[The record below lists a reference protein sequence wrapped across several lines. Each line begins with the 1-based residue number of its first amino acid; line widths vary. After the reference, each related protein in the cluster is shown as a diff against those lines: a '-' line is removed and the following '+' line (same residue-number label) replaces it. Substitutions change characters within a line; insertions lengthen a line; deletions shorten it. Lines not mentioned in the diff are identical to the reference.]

1 LAALIAGGLPLTS
14 QGGRFVQ
21 TSAPPGV
28 INLGLGQPSP
38 GLLPLA
44 EIGRAAQAQLAGGGD
59 PLVLQYGAV
68 LGDPEFR
75 GSLARWLSDAYGH
88 PVAAEQLMVTA
99 GTSSALSFVSQTF
112 AAPGATVVSEDPTY
126 FLANGVFQSAGLS
139 VRGVP
144 IDEHGLDLVALER
157 LLASGVRPAFVYVIP
172 AYQNPTGACLQ
183 PERARELVA
192 LADRHDFLIVAD
204 EPYVALRYDDS
215 APFGSMMRHDEG
227 RARVLSLGSFSKL
240 LGPGLRLGWAHA
252 EPKLIER
259 LSLHGTLRSGGCFN
273 PVIANIVH
281 HTIDSGFLTAH
292 VEQLRAVFGAR
303 ASALTAAL
311 REHVP
316 SARFEPP
323 RGGYFCWV
331 GLDESIDSEA
341 LLDRATDLRFIPGR
355 RCAVERALASFVR
368 LSFSFY
374 EEHELVEGVRRLAR
388 LIS

>member
-1 LAALIAGGLPLTS
+1 
-14 QGGRFVQ
+14 
-21 TSAPPGV
+21 V

-38 GLLPLA
+38 RLLPLA
-44 EIGRAAQAQLAGGGD
+44 EIGRAAQAQLVGGGD

-75 GSLARWLSDAYGH
+75 RSLARWLSDEYQH

-99 GTSSALSFVSQTF
+99 GTSSALTIVSQTF

-126 FLANGVFQSAGLS
+126 FLAHGVFRSAGLE

-144 IDEHGLDLVALER
+144 IDAGGLDLEALQR
-157 LLASGVRPAFVYVIP
+157 LLAAGLRPAFVYVIP
-172 AYQNPTGACLQ
+172 AFQNPTGACLQ
-183 PERARELVA
+183 PERARELVE
-192 LADRHDFLIVAD
+192 LAELHDFVILAD
-204 EPYVALRYDDS
+204 EPYVALRYEG
-215 APFGSMMRHDEG
+215 ARPGTMMRYDQG
-227 RARVLSLGSFSKL
+227 RGRVLSLGSFSKL
-240 LGPGLRLGWAHA
+240 LGPGLRLGWAHG
-252 EPKLIER
+252 EPQLIER
-259 LSLHGTLRSGGCFN
+259 LSMHGALRSGGCFN
-273 PVIANIVH
+273 PVIANIVQ

-311 REHVP
+311 HGHIP

-323 RGGYFCWV
+323 SGGYFCWV
-331 GLDESIDSEA
+331 DLGPDVDSEA
-341 LLDRATDLRFIPGR
+341 LLERAPDLRFIPGR
-355 RCAVERALASFVR
+355 RCAIDRSLGSFAR

-388 LIS
+388 LLATT

>member
-1 LAALIAGGLPLTS
+1 M

-21 TSAPPGV
+21 TSTPAGV

-38 GLLPLA
+38 RLLPLA

-75 GSLARWLSDAYGH
+75 GSLARWLSEEYQH
-88 PVAAEQLMVTA
+88 PVTAEQLMVTA
-99 GTSSALSFVSQTF
+99 GTSSALTFVSETF
-112 AAPGATVVSEDPTY
+112 AEPGATVVSEDPTY
-126 FLANGVFQSAGLS
+126 FLAHGVFRSAGLN

-144 IDEHGLDLVALER
+144 IDEHGLDLEALAR
-157 LLASGVRPAFVYVIP
+157 LLTSGLRPAFVYVIP
-172 AYQNPTGACLQ
+172 AFQNPTGACLH

-192 LADRHDFLIVAD
+192 LADHYDFTIVAD
-204 EPYVALRYDDS
+204 EPYVALRYGD
-215 APFGSMMRHDEG
+215 ARPGSLMAHDEG

-259 LSLHGTLRSGGCFN
+259 LSMHGALRSGGCVN
-273 PVIANIVH
+273 PVIANIVQ
-281 HTIDSGFLTAH
+281 HTIDSGFLTTH
-292 VEQLRAVFGAR
+292 VEQLREVLGTR
-303 ASALTAAL
+303 ALALTNAL
-311 REHVP
+311 HEHVP
-316 SARFEPP
+316 SARFSPP
-323 RGGYFCWV
+323 SGGYFCWV
-331 GLDESIDSEA
+331 DLEASLDTES
-341 LLDRATDLRFIPGR
+341 LLERAPDLRFIPGR
-355 RCAVERALASFVR
+355 RCAVERELGSFVR

-374 EEHELVEGVRRLAR
+374 EDQELVEGVRRLAR

>member
-1 LAALIAGGLPLTS
+1 MTS

-38 GLLPLA
+38 RLLPLA
-44 EIGRAAQAQLAGGGD
+44 EIGRAAQAQLGSGGD
-59 PLVLQYGAV
+59 PLVLQYGAL

-75 GSLARWLSDAYGH
+75 SSLARWLSDEYQH

-99 GTSSALSFVSQTF
+99 GTSSALSFVSQIF

-126 FLANGVFQSAGLS
+126 FLANGVFQSAGLH

-144 IDEHGLDLVALER
+144 IDERGLDLDALER

-172 AYQNPTGACLQ
+172 AFQNPTGACLQ
-183 PERARELVA
+183 PERARELVDVA
-192 LADRHDFLIVAD
+192 ERHDFLIIAD
-204 EPYVALRYDDS
+204 EPYVALHYGDVR
-215 APFGSMMRHDEG
+215 PGTMMAHDRG

-240 LGPGLRLGWAHA
+240 LGPGLRLGWAHG

-259 LSLHGTLRSGGCFN
+259 LSMHGTLRSGGCFN
-273 PVIANIVH
+273 PVIANIVQ

-292 VEQLRAVFGAR
+292 VEQLRDVFGAR

-311 REHVP
+311 HEHIP
-316 SARFEPP
+316 SARFTPP

-331 GLDESIDSEA
+331 ELDDDVDSEA
-341 LLDRATDLRFIPGR
+341 LLERASDLRFIPGR
-355 RCAVERALASFVR
+355 RCAVERELARFVR

-374 EEHELVEGVRRLAR
+374 EDHELVEGVRRLAR
-388 LIS
+388 ALADQ